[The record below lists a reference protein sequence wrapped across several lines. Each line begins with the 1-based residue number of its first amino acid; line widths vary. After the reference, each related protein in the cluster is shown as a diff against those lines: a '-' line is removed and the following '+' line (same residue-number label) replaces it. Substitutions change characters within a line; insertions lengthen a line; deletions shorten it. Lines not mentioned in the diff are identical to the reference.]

1 MKTIFRIMALSIFIF
16 PITKLFAVSVESLLC
31 DRFRDSAGK
40 VVVSGTLE
48 ILGADSCDG
57 DWQLI
62 KAKLSD
68 SKLTLKF
75 IAVKGEKGLLKWTD
89 GKGRIAEIDI
99 HKAKAPIDA
108 QGEIEICSQGATMA
122 VSEDSYS
129 IKELQQ
135 DARLLPGYYAVRV
148 IFHSGDGLGDSSDWI
163 VIRIK

>member
-1 MKTIFRIMALSIFIF
+1 MKTIFRIMALSILIF
-16 PITKLFAVSVESLLC
+16 PTTKEFAVGGESPPG
-31 DRFRDSAGK
+31 DRFWDSAGM
-40 VVVSGTLE
+40 VVVSGRLE
-48 ILGADSCDG
+48 FLYADSCEG
-57 DWQLI
+57 EWQLT
-62 KAKLSD
+62 KAKLPD
-68 SKLTLKF
+68 SKVALKF
-75 IAVKGEKGLLKWTD
+75 TPMKGEKGLLKWSD
-89 GKGRIAEIDI
+89 QKGRIAEIDI

-163 VIRIK
+163 VIRIR